1 MTYSFIP
8 PKAKPLLTLFSKL
21 WIYFI
26 ATIVVLMIV
35 VDVITIVRTAYMKQ
49 GIDSMKDIQSSYEL
63 ESLQT
68 EANIDII
75 MKKEA
80 LFEDIYTSNQVLKNS
95 MKNLF
100 DLVPDQITLSKVLM
114 EKNSLILYG
123 TTPSKDTFNLL
134 LASPLRSIF
143 SSSSTVFYLNK
154 AGWYKFVSTN
164 KIQNSDGFNE

>member
-1 MTYSFIP
+1 MTYSFIK
-8 PKAKPLLTLFSKL
+8 PKVKPLLTLFSKL

-26 ATIVVLMIV
+26 LLIVIVMLLINFATIY
-35 VDVITIVRTAYMKQ
+35 RTSYMK
-49 GIDSMKDIQSSYEL
+49 DSITKMKDMKSSYEL
-63 ESLQT
+63 ESLKTQGK
-68 EANIDII
+68 ID
-75 MKKEA
+75 MVLKKGA
-80 LFEDIYTSNQVLKNS
+80 LYEDIYTSNQVLKKS

-123 TTPSKDTFNLL
+123 LTPSKDTFNFL

-143 SSSSTVFYLNK
+143 NTSSTVFYLNK
-154 AGWYKFVSTN
+154 SGWYRFVSTN